1 MLHTYQENKQ
11 ESSLCDP
18 NSAIAAKQ
26 QTSKPVPSEA
36 FIHRRREVNISPDML
51 QTQVKAACSHLCD
64 LKKKKKKSYSQQP
77 KDCLTNKH
85 ILNLQIVGLA
95 NGPPGGSNGKEPTC
109 QCRRHKR
116 CQFSP
121 LFRNDPLEEGMAPHS
136 SILAWRIPT
145 TEEPGEAESTDL
157 QRVGHD

>member
-64 LKKKKKKSYSQQP
+64 LKKKKKLFSAAQG
-77 KDCLTNKH
+77 LFNK
-85 ILNLQIVGLA
+85 
-95 NGPPGGSNGKEPTC
+95 
-109 QCRRHKR
+109 
-116 CQFSP
+116 
-121 LFRNDPLEEGMAPHS
+121 
-136 SILAWRIPT
+136 
-145 TEEPGEAESTDL
+145 
-157 QRVGHD
+157 